1 MFSVYLWSVY
11 TGYGDVCFL
20 YDPSNMASVSF
31 EDNGSAHN
39 TKRRKLKNYLAPGA
53 LFVFLLLVPVY
64 IFPLQS
70 TMSQSF
76 HSIPSLNA
84 SNRTAQY
91 WFVSSALQGKGGKFI
106 GESGKSQRTGQKPR
120 TGAEVCW
127 ALIKDSRFDLDGESS
142 VEDLREDERGRGKE
156 ERKVEEEGE
165 ENECESGDD
174 EGDDEKY
181 VGEVY
186 TSDGSQAGED
196 VDEEEQKALDF
207 ESSAVIESHNDKW
220 KELISQVSTDTLIQR
235 LQINFR

>member
-91 WFVSSALQGKGGKFI
+91 WFVFVYFARQRREISWGKLEISTSWTEAENGHRHFLGLDTGFQVRLRR
-106 GESGKSQRTGQKPR
+106 GE
-120 TGAEVCW
+120 
-127 ALIKDSRFDLDGESS
+127 
-142 VEDLREDERGRGKE
+142 
-156 ERKVEEEGE
+156 
-165 ENECESGDD
+165 
-174 EGDDEKY
+174 
-181 VGEVY
+181 
-186 TSDGSQAGED
+186 
-196 VDEEEQKALDF
+196 
-207 ESSAVIESHNDKW
+207 
-220 KELISQVSTDTLIQR
+220 
-235 LQINFR
+235 